1 MRLSRAGGLVLS
13 LGILVAGCDSKRIEG
28 TYADATGT
36 IVLEL
41 RKGGTARFT
50 DPARSEDCTYS
61 IATDSIPVTCPTS
74 EHIFAIGKD
83 GSLTSPNITGALK
96 KMR

>member
-1 MRLSRAGGLVLS
+1 MRLLPAGPFVLS
-13 LGILVAGCDSKRIEG
+13 LGILAAGCDSKRIEG

-50 DPARSEDCTYS
+50 DPTRSEDCTYTV
-61 IATDSIPVTCPTS
+61 ATDSIPVTCPTG
-74 EHIFAIGKD
+74 EHIFAIGQD
-83 GSLTSPNITGALK
+83 GSLTSPNVTGALK
-96 KMR
+96 RMP